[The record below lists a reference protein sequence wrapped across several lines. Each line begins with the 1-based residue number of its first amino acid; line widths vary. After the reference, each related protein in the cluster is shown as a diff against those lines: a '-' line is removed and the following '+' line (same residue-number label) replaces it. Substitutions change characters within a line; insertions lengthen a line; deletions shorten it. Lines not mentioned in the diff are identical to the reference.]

1 MGVQIFL
8 QLFADYHQN
17 FPFFGEKPEIDAQ
30 SIPENIVKVSP
41 SCIEEGITQN
51 CSLLCQG

>member
-30 SIPENIVKVSP
+30 SIPENIVEVSS
-41 SCIEEGITQN
+41 SCIEEDIPQN